1 MSKRFIIAHGWS
13 GSPDEPMLKWI
24 GETIQTKGFEVIAPH
39 MPHPETP
46 TIEDWVPA
54 LSMATGVSDVETY
67 FIGHSVGCQ
76 TTLRYLE
83 TLPENIKIGG
93 VVLIAPWFLL
103 TMENLDDGE
112 SPQIAKPWLETP
124 IDFTKILTHT
134 NKIVGIF
141 SDNDPFVPL
150 ASNQDL
156 LDKKL
161 HAQTMVLHD
170 KGHFTESDNV
180 TTLPEAITA
189 IEKILSS
196 E

>member
-1 MSKRFIIAHGWS
+1 MKKVIIAHGWD
-13 GSPDEPMLKWI
+13 GSPEEPMLKWI
-24 GETIQTKGFEVIAPH
+24 REEMQTEGFEVVAPL

-46 TIEDWVPA
+46 TIADWVPA
-54 LSMATGVSDVETY
+54 LGDAAGTPDEETY
-67 FIGHSVGCQ
+67 FIAHSVGCQ

-83 TLPENIKIGG
+83 TLPEHTKVGG

-112 SPQIAKPWLETP
+112 SPEIAKPLLETP

-134 NKIVGIF
+134 DKIVGIF

-150 ASNQDL
+150 VSNQDL

-161 HAQTMVLHD
+161 HAQTIVLHD
-170 KGHFTESDNV
+170 KGHFAESDNV